1 MAKTGGMDVT
11 YVQRGDKLVILAADG
26 TEVEVDEDR
35 VKETLATRDEIMN
48 SLPIEIRPQMVPE
61 HRLDMA
67 RTAYTMSQSPFF
79 RSNPDMAPYSMEWML
94 GEIMY
99 GDLYWV
105 SPDMCSLLQHAA
117 PSLPPTTLTADLL
130 PSKSGV
136 LFFATPLVGIDAR
149 EDFRNILVQAMV
161 WGPSKYDI
169 EKGTRADVHT
179 SPEHERDAAAFIPE
193 DSPALQEWERFT
205 GDGISIATWRKWT
218 MWSPLGRTDWPFGFD
233 TEGEFAPPDF
243 TDTQLASIIE
253 DRRILAAFALLSAQD
268 KITTTTEVDPPN
280 AVRKRLKRR
289 GHKVPKVR
297 LVDIH
302 KSHKPSGQAKGEKHV
317 EWTHRWI
324 VKGHW
329 RQQAYGEGRKFRR
342 PVYIAPYVKGPE
354 DLPLQET
361 DVVKVW
367 R

>member
-1 MAKTGGMDVT
+1 MEVT
-11 YVQRGDKLVILAADG
+11 YALRGDKLVILAADG
-26 TEVEVDEDR
+26 SEVEVDRDR
-35 VKETLATRDEIMN
+35 VAETLATREAIIN
-48 SLPIEIRPQMVPE
+48 SIPIEIRPQMVPE

-67 RTAYTMSQSPFF
+67 RTALIMSQSEFF
-79 RSNPDMAPYSMEWML
+79 ASNPDMAPYSMEWML

-117 PSLPPTTLTADLL
+117 PSLPPTTLTPDLL

-149 EDFRNILVQAMV
+149 ADFDRILVQAMV

-169 EKGTRADVHT
+169 EKGTRADVHHT
-179 SPEHERDAAAFIPE
+179 SPAHERDVAVYTVPS
-193 DSPALQEWERFT
+193 DSPALQEYERFT

-253 DRRILAAFALLSAQD
+253 DRRILAAFALLSAQE
-268 KITTTTEVDPPN
+268 KITTTTEVNPPN
-280 AVRKRLKRR
+280 AVRKRLTRA

-302 KSHKPSGQAKGEKHV
+302 KSHKPSSQAKGERHV

-329 RQQAYGEGRKFRR
+329 RQQAYGPKRQFRR
-342 PVYIAPYVKGPE
+342 PVYISSHIKGPD
-354 DLPLQET
+354 DLPLIEQ

-367 R
+367 K